1 MLSQAGAWC
10 VVRLFSLFFFKF
22 LHHAA
27 TFPASARMTNA
38 ERKRSLLLIDLLIVL
53 YALAYQLQVPLE
65 PYLVDTLVKD
75 DGGSKGST
83 AAQYAN
89 LQSFFGLVQCI
100 GSILVGYMIDRC
112 GLRLMLLLNFAACA
126 ASYALLASA
135 TSMPWLYAS
144 KLPTLFMAG
153 FLCAQTAVS
162 TLTAPGAE
170 RMAQL
175 GLLTTAY
182 TLGATVGPSLGGY
195 LGTQAAAQLAVAV
208 SVAAGG
214 IVLALPADALST
226 LPPSEPRA
234 SAAAPA
240 PAASTSSWRSR
251 AWLALSLAWPLL
263 ATKVTAGLVTS
274 AMTTARNLALK
285 NVFALSAAQLGL
297 IMSTISLGTALAS
310 LGLGRLTALL
320 GAEGG
325 VVRGCLVGMTAVF
338 ACQAALFVSYAGAAA
353 APPAPIYVGLSLL
366 LALCQYPLS
375 TTLTALSTA
384 RVPLHARGTLMGLEH
399 ALFSLAFMA
408 GPVVGVWVL
417 AVGGMQ
423 LMAGA
428 AAAVYAALLVAWSQ
442 GGGAAAPAVEPVEGT
457 IGKEDGGAEKAVRR
471 VARRGSSARKGH

>member
-1 MLSQAGAWC
+1 M
-10 VVRLFSLFFFKF
+10 
-22 LHHAA
+22 AA
-27 TFPASARMTNA
+27 SRDKMSPQQ
-38 ERKRSLLLIDLLIVL
+38 SLLLIDFLIVL

-65 PYLVDTLVKD
+65 PYLVDTLAKGT
-75 DGGSKGST
+75 GGTAGA
-83 AAQYAN
+83 AAQYAS

-100 GSILVGYMIDRC
+100 GSILVGYLVDRF

-153 FLCAQTAVS
+153 YLCAQTAVS

-208 SVAAGG
+208 SVAAGA
-214 IVLALPADALST
+214 IVLALPAGALAA
-226 LPPSEPRA
+226 PRSEPRA
-234 SAAAPA
+234 PAPA
-240 PAASTSSWRSR
+240 PAPAPTTSWRSR

-263 ATKVTAGLVTS
+263 ATKIAAGLVNS

-285 NVFALSAAQLGL
+285 NVFALTAAQLGL
-297 IMSTISLGTALAS
+297 IMSCISLGTALAS

-320 GAEGG
+320 GAEAG
-325 VVRGCLVGMTAVF
+325 VVRACLLGMAAVL
-338 ACQAALFVSYAGAAA
+338 ACQAAFFVAFAGAA
-353 APPAPIYVGLSLL
+353 APPAPMYVGLSLL

-408 GPVVGVWVL
+408 GPVVGVRML
-417 AVGGMQ
+417 AAGGMQ
-423 LMAGA
+423 AMAGA

-442 GGGAAAPAVEPVEGT
+442 GGGVEPSGEPVEGS
-457 IGKEDGGAEKAVRR
+457 GGSEKAVRR
-471 VARRGSSARKGH
+471 VARRGSSAHKGH